1 MKLKGPLAD
10 SYPGAVALVVFALTP
25 YLALSTALVPL
36 TPNLAKSIGL
46 SEQSLQL
53 TSGMANAAYA
63 FGTVAA
69 IQLAVHLPGRRMLI
83 LYASLFVIASVLA
96 ATAWTPG
103 LFIAGRVMQGLCTSL
118 MLIAAVPALVTG
130 WPASKLR
137 WTAMTMNMCIFG
149 AVALGPIVGGAQA
162 GAGGWRTLFWII
174 AGASVLALVFGVLTF
189 EDQPPQDHSARW
201 DWLAQLLAGGGCAA
215 AFFGA
220 SELQTHALL
229 SLIVFLPLLAGV
241 AMIVGLLVF
250 EYNIDNP
257 LIPVRKLASTLPLGG
272 ILIAMSAGAASVAI
286 VELTQTALL
295 TKTTATHAG
304 MLFWPE
310 FGAAVATAI
319 LFGAIVRT
327 RWIPL
332 LALGGLVMLAGGA
345 GVLTGVAS
353 GPDSLVAVGSG
364 LVGLGVGASVSP
376 ALFLAGF
383 SLPSEQVQR
392 VFAVVEL
399 LRGAAAFM
407 VGPIVMHLSKTV
419 ASSPAAG
426 TRIGIWVCLAI
437 AAAGGVAAGYLF
449 VLGRVRLRPPDLER
463 WLKGDGPAFDS
474 PPLAAAVRGARRRGP
489 LDSRTARR

>member
-1 MKLKGPLAD
+1 
-10 SYPGAVALVVFALTP
+10 
-25 YLALSTALVPL
+25 
-36 TPNLAKSIGL
+36 
-46 SEQSLQL
+46 
-53 TSGMANAAYA
+53 
-63 FGTVAA
+63 
-69 IQLAVHLPGRRMLI
+69 
-83 LYASLFVIASVLA
+83 
-96 ATAWTPG
+96 
-103 LFIAGRVMQGLCTSL
+103 
-118 MLIAAVPALVTG
+118 
-130 WPASKLR
+130 
-137 WTAMTMNMCIFG
+137 
-149 AVALGPIVGGAQA
+149 
-162 GAGGWRTLFWII
+162 
-174 AGASVLALVFGVLTF
+174 
-189 EDQPPQDHSARW
+189 
-201 DWLAQLLAGGGCAA
+201 
-215 AFFGA
+215 
-220 SELQTHALL
+220 
-229 SLIVFLPLLAGV
+229 
-241 AMIVGLLVF
+241 
-250 EYNIDNP
+250 
-257 LIPVRKLASTLPLGG
+257 
-272 ILIAMSAGAASVAI
+272 MSAGAASVAI

-295 TKTTATHAG
+295 TKTTPTHAD

-345 GVLTGVAS
+345 GVLTGVAI

-399 LRGAAAFM
+399 LRGVAAFM

-449 VLGRVRLRPPDLER
+449 ALGRVRLRPPDLER